1 MANKI
6 LTVSELAEHL
16 NVHRITIYRLLKS
29 GTLPGFKIGRVWRF
43 DLDEISA
50 WMANG
55 KSSSEMKTAAD
66 GIADG
71 KAQSDG
77 HLMRDG
83 HPKAAPAPIRIQPPA
98 RVLSKETRRG
108 NAHRRSW

>member
-1 MANKI
+1 
-6 LTVSELAEHL
+6 
-16 NVHRITIYRLLKS
+16 
-29 GTLPGFKIGRVWRF
+29 
-43 DLDEISA
+43 
-50 WMANG
+50 
-55 KSSSEMKTAAD
+55 MKTAAD